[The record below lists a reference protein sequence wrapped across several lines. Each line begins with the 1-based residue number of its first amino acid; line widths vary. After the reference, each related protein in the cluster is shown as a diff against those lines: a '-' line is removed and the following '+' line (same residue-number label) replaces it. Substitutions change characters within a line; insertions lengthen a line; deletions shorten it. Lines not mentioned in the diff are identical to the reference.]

1 MKSSKFLIVLLGA
14 LVAVGPFSIDM
25 YLPGLPSIAK
35 DFGAPIASVQLTL
48 TSFFFGIAFGQ
59 LLYGPIIDR
68 FGRKI
73 PLIVGLVIYIISTIG
88 CALSYSVEA
97 LVVFRLLQ
105 SLGACAGMVIS
116 RAIVRD
122 VFSPHEGAKVFSQIM
137 LVMGIAPIVAPTV
150 GGFLLTVTHWRVIFV
165 VLGLIALATLATV
178 WFFLQETRAPDP
190 GISLRLKP
198 VFEEYLEVL
207 KTPRFYIYTLT
218 AGFAAAVMFS
228 YIAGSPFV
236 FMEIYGFSKAQYGIL
251 FGFNAAGLILASQVN
266 NLLLNRFESVAITKF
281 VAFLYLPVGLLLLAA
296 IELNLGP
303 YPVMVLLFLL
313 VGGFGFII
321 PNSSALSMA
330 PFKQNAGSASALMG
344 ALQMGFGGI
353 ASAIV
358 SLLHDGT
365 AIPMGIVMAVCGFMA
380 FVVPVMFRKHEVVA
394 ATTP

>member
-1 MKSSKFLIVLLGA
+1 MLLGA
-14 LVAVGPFSIDM
+14 LTAVGPFSIDM
-25 YLPGLPSIAK
+25 YLPGLPSIAR
-35 DFGAPIASVQLTL
+35 DFAAPIANVQLTL

-73 PLIVGLVIYIISTIG
+73 PLIVGLVIYILSTIG
-88 CALSYSVEA
+88 CALSNSVDM
-97 LVVFRLLQ
+97 LIVFRLLQ

-122 VFSPHEGAKVFSQIM
+122 VFSPHEGAKVFSQII
-137 LVMGIAPIVAPTV
+137 LVMGVAPIVAPTV
-150 GGFLLTVTHWRVIFV
+150 GGFLLTYTSWRIIFV
-165 VLGLIALATLATV
+165 VLALISAATLATV
-178 WFFLQETRAPDP
+178 WFYLPETRQPDR
-190 GISLRLKP
+190 GISLRLGP

-218 AGFAAAVMFS
+218 AGFAAAVLFS

-251 FGFNAAGLILASQVN
+251 FGINAAGLILGSQLN
-266 NLLLNRFESVAITKF
+266 NLLLNRFESVTITKF
-281 VAFLYLPVGLLLLAA
+281 VAFLYLPVGLLLLTSL
-296 IELNLGP
+296 ELDLGP
-303 YPVMVLLFLL
+303 YPVMVLLFFL
-313 VGGFGFII
+313 VSGFGFII

-344 ALQMGFGGI
+344 ALQMGFGGF

-365 AIPMGIVMAVCGFMA
+365 AVPMGIVMAASGFMA
-380 FVVPVMFRKHEVVA
+380 FVIPVFFRKHETVPVPA
-394 ATTP
+394 S